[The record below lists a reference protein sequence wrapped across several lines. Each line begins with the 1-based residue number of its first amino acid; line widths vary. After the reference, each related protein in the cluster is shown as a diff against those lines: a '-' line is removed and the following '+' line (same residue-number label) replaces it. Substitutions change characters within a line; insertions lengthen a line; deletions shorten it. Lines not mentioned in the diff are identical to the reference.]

1 MEMKSKK
8 RFHTYPASKV
18 HVAGGLFALVWFIAN
33 CFWKMYTNTSCCGN
47 VNVTCFD
54 GCLKSHKDVG
64 RTAVIFGFIFP
75 IACLWDKVEVY

>member
-8 RFHTYPASKV
+8 RFHKYPASKV
-18 HVAGGLFALVWFIAN
+18 YVAGGCALVWFIAN

-47 VNVTCFD
+47 VNVACFD
-54 GCLKSHKDVG
+54 GRFKSRKNVG

-75 IACLWDKVEVY
+75 TACLWDKVKVY